1 MATVETNPT
10 LALVPS
16 QEEQLLRETVR
27 AICSGYGREY
37 TRRKAEPKASPP
49 TELWDALA
57 TRGYLGVNLPE
68 QYGGGGLGM

>member
-16 QEEQLLRETVR
+16 QEEQLLRETVG

-37 TRRKAEPKASPP
+37 TRRKAAEGEPA

-57 TRGYLGVNLPE
+57 SRG
-68 QYGGGGLGM
+68 